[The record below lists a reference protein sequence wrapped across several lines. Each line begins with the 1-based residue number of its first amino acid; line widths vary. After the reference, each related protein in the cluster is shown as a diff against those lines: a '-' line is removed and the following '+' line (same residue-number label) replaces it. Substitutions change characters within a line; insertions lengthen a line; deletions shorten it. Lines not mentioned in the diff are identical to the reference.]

1 MLSRHSLKWCRSLL
15 RILSSILMAV
25 ALSSELIQPFKF
37 GAAVWAT
44 ETTQARVPFFN
55 VTMTPPGL
63 QAFLYSSRLP
73 ACGPWNL

>member
-1 MLSRHSLKWCRSLL
+1 MLTEPALFEVVPQPLAHL
-15 RILSSILMAV
+15 SILMAV

-44 ETTQARVPFFN
+44 ETTQARGPFFN